1 MTRRYY
7 VIGILLTAA
16 TVVATFVVY
25 PQLSDLVPT
34 HWNLE
39 GQPDDY
45 RAKWTLFLIGPGAMA
60 GLMMFFRFLP
70 WLSPKHWEVDSFRAT
85 YLYIMLVLL
94 CMVAY
99 CHLLILRAGL
109 GHAADVTRALLGGI
123 CLLFALLGN
132 VLGKVRRNFYIGIR
146 TPWALANERVWNSTH
161 RFAAKTFVL
170 CGLLGLVLTA
180 IGLKGWPTF
189 ASLIAAALVP
199 AVYSLVL
206 YKQLE
211 RRGQL

>member
-1 MTRRYY
+1 MTRKYY
-7 VIGILLTAA
+7 LVGILLTAA
-16 TVVATFVVY
+16 TFLATLVVY
-25 PQLSDLVPT
+25 PQLPKLVPT

-39 GQPDDY
+39 GQADDY
-45 RAKWTLFLIGPGAMA
+45 GAKWMLFWIPAAMA
-60 GLMMFFRFLP
+60 GLMIFFRFLP

-94 CMVAY
+94 CMAAY
-99 CHLLILRAGL
+99 CNTLILRAGL
-109 GHAADVTRALLGGI
+109 GRTADVTRAIVGGV

-132 VLGKVRRNFYIGIR
+132 VLGKLRRNFYIGIR

-161 RFAAKTFVL
+161 RFAAKTFVA

-180 IGLKGWPTF
+180 LGLKGWPTF
-189 ASLIAAALVP
+189 ASLISAALLP
-199 AVYSLVL
+199 AIYSLVL